1 MSATTVPT
9 ATLRICVDCLMM
21 LANGELGQGDE
32 AAETAHVDA
41 MSRLWGPMVDISLG
55 CVDEDCPDDGDECGP
70 LSRYGLGP
78 VMTCP
83 KCGRPLAEWPIYRG
97 PRCSPK
103 SWVTCI
109 RQDPS

>member
-55 CVDEDCPDDGDECGP
+55 CVDEDCPDDGDECGFSWSACDSCGSALGGGRYHATGWV
-70 LSRYGLGP
+70 LS
-78 VMTCP
+78 
-83 KCGRPLAEWPIYRG
+83 
-97 PRCSPK
+97 
-103 SWVTCI
+103 
-109 RQDPS
+109 